1 MARRKTARPGGSN
14 GSCRD
19 GDGLLD
25 VVVVILEGGYTST
38 AVAPIEIFHSAG
50 VVWNWLH
57 GEAAKQRFKVRTAS
71 VDGWDA
77 IDLIAKNTPLL
88 PWLKKWHDRGAYIA
102 GVCTASHSLLNAGCS
117 TASG

>member
-57 GEAAKQRFKVRTAS
+57 GEAAKQGDNSVRC
-71 VDGWDA
+71 
-77 IDLIAKNTPLL
+77 
-88 PWLKKWHDRGAYIA
+88 
-102 GVCTASHSLLNAGCS
+102 VCTSFAFPTAGTPS
-117 TASG
+117 I

>member
-57 GEAAKQRFKVRTAS
+57 GEATKQRFKVRTAS
-71 VDGWDA
+71 VDGQA
-77 IDLIAKNTPLL
+77 
-88 PWLKKWHDRGAYIA
+88 
-102 GVCTASHSLLNAGCS
+102 
-117 TASG
+117 